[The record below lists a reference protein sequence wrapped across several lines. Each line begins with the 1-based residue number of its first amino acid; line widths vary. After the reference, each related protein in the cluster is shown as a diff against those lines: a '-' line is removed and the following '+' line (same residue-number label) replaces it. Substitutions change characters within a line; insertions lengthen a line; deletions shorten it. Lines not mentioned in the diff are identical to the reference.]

1 MLHSVIMAGGIGARF
16 WPISRRQKPKQLLDL
31 LGEGSLIEQT
41 MERITPLVEPECR
54 WIVTSRPQVEM
65 IRSVTS
71 NLSDSRFIVEP
82 IGRNTAPAI
91 GLSAVHLLHDDPDAV
106 MIVLPADHRI
116 GNVAEFRECLQKAV
130 AMTSQSERLA
140 TIGISPSRAET
151 GYGYIQVDRAAKE
164 LAPGVWRVKTFAEK
178 PNPGTA
184 KLFLESGE
192 FLWNSGIFV
201 WRADVIL
208 RQLAE
213 YQPKW
218 FSGLQEI
225 AAAIGKPDEEEVT
238 RRVFGA
244 LKGISIDYAVMEY
257 APQVIVVQ
265 GTFDWSDVGSWDE
278 IWRLLPR
285 DAEGN
290 ANRGATCL
298 VQSKNNMVLSKER
311 LIALVGVDD
320 LIVVDAGDAIL
331 ICPRNE
337 SQRVRAIVD
346 ELEKKNE
353 ERYL

>member
-16 WPISRRQKPKQLLDL
+16 WPISRRRKPKQLLDL
-31 LGEGSLIEQT
+31 LGEGSLMEQT
-41 MERITPLVEPECR
+41 MERIAPLVPPERR

-65 IRSVTS
+65 IRSVTADLRE
-71 NLSDSRFIVEP
+71 NRFIVEP
-82 IGRNTAPAI
+82 MGRNTAPAI
-91 GLSAVHLLHDDPDAV
+91 GLSAVHLLHSDPDAV

-116 GNVAEFRECLQKAV
+116 QDLAAFRECLRKAV
-130 AMTSQSERLA
+130 EMTEQSERLA
-140 TIGISPSRAET
+140 TIGITPTRPET
-151 GYGYIQVDRAAKE
+151 GYGYIQTDRTAKE

-178 PNPGTA
+178 PNAATA

-201 WRADVIL
+201 WRADVIM

-213 YQPKW
+213 FQPKW
-218 FSGLQEI
+218 YGGFQEI
-225 AAAIGKPDEEEVT
+225 AQALGTPDEDEVT
-238 RRVFGA
+238 RRVFSV

-257 APQVIVVQ
+257 APQVVVVQ

-285 DAEGN
+285 DADGN
-290 ANRGATCL
+290 ATRGTARL
-298 VQSKNNMVLSKER
+298 VQSKNNMVLAKEQM
-311 LIALVGVDD
+311 IALVGVED

-331 ICPRNE
+331 ICPRNQ

-346 ELEKKNE
+346 ELEKRNE
-353 ERYL
+353 EPYL

>member
-1 MLHSVIMAGGIGARF
+1 MAGGIGARF
-16 WPISRRQKPKQLLDL
+16 WPISRRRKPKQLLDL

-41 MERITPLVEPECR
+41 MERIAPLVAPECR

-65 IRSVTS
+65 IRGLSP
-71 NLSDSRFIVEP
+71 NLPENRFIVEP

-91 GLSAVHLLHDDPDAV
+91 GLSAVHLLRSDPDAV

-116 GNVAEFRECLQKAV
+116 GNVEQFRECLRKAV
-130 AMTSQSERLA
+130 EMTAQSDRLA
-140 TIGISPSRAET
+140 TLGIEPSRPET
-151 GYGYIQVDRAAKE
+151 GYGYIQMDRAAKE

-178 PNPGTA
+178 PNPATA

-208 RQLAE
+208 RQLSE
-213 YQPKW
+213 FQPKW
-218 FSGLQEI
+218 YGGLQEI
-225 AAAIGKPDEEEVT
+225 AGAIGTPDEDEVT
-238 RRVFGA
+238 RRVFSA

-257 APQVIVVQ
+257 APHVIVVQ

-290 ANRGATCL
+290 ACRGAARL
-298 VQSKNNMVLSKER
+298 VQSKNSMVLAKER

-320 LIVVDAGDAIL
+320 LIVVGAGDAIL

-346 ELEKKNE
+346 ELEKRNDE
-353 ERYL
+353 QYL